1 MSCGGGKGMFPG
13 CDVGGVSLGVGLA
26 VDGEVGVEGGEAV
39 SETREGVSVNM
50 IRVDGKAGQGRT
62 F

>member
-1 MSCGGGKGMFPG
+1 MFPG

-39 SETREGVSVNM
+39 SGTNKR
-50 IRVDGKAGQGRT
+50 
-62 F
+62 

>member
-1 MSCGGGKGMFPG
+1 MFPG